1 MSLYPA
7 PVLHN
12 GSLNQIFNPTD
23 FNSTSKLNSTNVS
36 GPLTVAGL
44 ASLNGGAQVSGS
56 LGCSGT
62 ITTSNATVTG
72 TLGITSLTTAT
83 GGLTI
88 GTSST
93 LTIPSGKVFSVA
105 STNDIVDTNSSQ
117 SISGAKTLTSILN
130 ASAGL
135 QQPTPTV
142 LTSSATPTANCL
154 NYSYT
159 TWTLT
164 LSANITGISF
174 TNMRAGGQYVI
185 FITGGGSVF
194 TIANALTGS
203 PAIKTNYAT
212 AVSVPATTGK
222 AVLTAYYDG
231 TNMFVSCFAYA

>member
-23 FNSTSKLNSTNVS
+23 FNSTSKLSSTNVS

-44 ASLNGGAQVSGS
+44 ATLNGGAQVSGS

-62 ITTSNATVTG
+62 ITTVNLTATG
-72 TLGITSLTTAT
+72 TVGISSLLTAT
-83 GGLTI
+83 GGVLVGTAAALTV
-88 GTSST
+88 
-93 LTIPSGKVFSVA
+93 PSGKIFSVA
-105 STNDIVDTNSSQ
+105 STNDIVDTNSAQ

-135 QQPTPTV
+135 QQPTPTA
-142 LTSSATPTANCL
+142 LTSSATPSANCL
-154 NYSYT
+154 SYSYT

-164 LSANITGISF
+164 LSANLTGITF
-174 TNMRAGGQYVI
+174 TNMRAGGQYII

-194 TIANALTGS
+194 TISNTLTGT
-203 PAIKTNYAT
+203 PVIKTNYAT